1 MNIVGV
7 FEFHKYIAAINTK
20 YTGHTADITFAPS
33 SIWAHS
39 TLQMVNDID
48 TDDGS
53 AETFVMKFTAGN
65 QVQDVHWIGVFADD
79 CTKIR
84 FGLTVEDCAARALC
98 TIHFLA

>member
-7 FEFHKYIAAINTK
+7 FEFHKFVAAINGDH
-20 YTGHTADITFAPS
+20 TGHTADIVFSPS

-39 TLQMVNDID
+39 ALQMVNDID

-53 AETFVMKFTAGN
+53 AETFLSRLVTGGVPQN
-65 QVQDVHWIGVFADD
+65 VHFLGVFADN
-79 CTKIR
+79 CTSVR
-84 FGLTVEDCAARALC
+84 FSLSVTDCAARSLC